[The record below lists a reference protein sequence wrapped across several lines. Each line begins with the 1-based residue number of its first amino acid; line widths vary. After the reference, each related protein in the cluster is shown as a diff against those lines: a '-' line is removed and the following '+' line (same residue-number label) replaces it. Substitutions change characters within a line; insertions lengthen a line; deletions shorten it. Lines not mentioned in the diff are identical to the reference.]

1 VAGFIPATHV
11 FVRELRFQDAGARNK
26 SGHGVLLKAKLLNA
40 SDQKSTWA
48 GPLEGI
54 RVIDLTRVLAGPF
67 CTQSLG
73 DLGAEVLKIEP
84 PGLGDETR
92 HFPPFVAGE
101 SHYFLG
107 INRNKKS
114 LVIDLQQKAGADIL
128 RRLVTDA
135 DILVENYRPGVM
147 ERLGLGYDA
156 LSDVNPRLI
165 YCAISGFGLT
175 GPLRDKPSF
184 DIVTQA
190 LSGALS
196 INGERG
202 HMPVK
207 LGIPLGDMVGGV
219 FGPMAILAA
228 LHERTQTGRGRLID
242 ISLYDGLI
250 GMLGYFAQ
258 LAFITGED
266 PKPMGSSHPNIVPYG
281 SFPAS
286 DGSIIIAVLSERFWG
301 KLCEALGRPELTND
315 PRFLTPTLRRD
326 NRDELDRLIS
336 EVTETR
342 TVAEW
347 ERRLAE
353 ADVPHAPVLGVTAAL
368 AHPHAEA
375 RDMVVEAEHAAIGPM
390 RVVGRPIK
398 FPGAAQ
404 RPVTAPPSFGQHSAE
419 VLRDLLGY
427 TDGDITALR
436 DSGVIDRKR

>member
-1 VAGFIPATHV
+1 MSKTEQG
-11 FVRELRFQDAGARNK
+11 
-26 SGHGVLLKAKLLNA
+26 
-40 SDQKSTWA
+40 WA
-48 GPLEGI
+48 GPLAGI
-54 RVIDLTRVLAGPF
+54 RVVDLTRVLAGPF
-67 CTQSLG
+67 CTQNLG

-84 PGLGDETR
+84 PERGDETR

-114 LVIDLQQKAGADIL
+114 LVVDLQQPRGAEIL
-128 RRLVTDA
+128 RRLVARA

-147 ERLGLGYDA
+147 ERLGLGYAA
-156 LSDVNPRLI
+156 LAEINPRLI
-165 YCAISGFGLT
+165 YCAISGFGLS

-242 ISLYDGLI
+242 ISLHDGLI

-266 PKPMGSSHPNIVPYG
+266 PPPMGSSHPNIVPYG
-281 SFPAS
+281 SFPAA
-286 DGSIIIAVLSERFWG
+286 DGSIIIAVLSESFWG
-301 KLCEALGRPELTND
+301 KLCQALERPELADD
-315 PRFLTPTLRRD
+315 PRYATPTLRRD
-326 NRDELDRLIS
+326 RRDEVDGLIA
-336 EVTETR
+336 EVTRTR

-347 ERRLAE
+347 EKRLAE
-353 ADVPHAPVLGVTAAL
+353 YDVPHAPVLGVTAAL
-368 AHPHAEA
+368 NHPHAVA
-375 RDMVVEAEHAAIGPM
+375 RGMVVDAEHAMAGPI
-390 RVVGRPIK
+390 RLAGRPIK
-398 FPGAAQ
+398 FPGSPQ
-404 RPVTAPPSFGQHSAE
+404 PPSAPPPALGQHTE
-419 VLRDLLGY
+419 QVLREELGY
-427 TDGDITALR
+427 SEAEIAELRGD
-436 DSGVIDRKR
+436 GVIDRVTKRA

>member
-1 VAGFIPATHV
+1 M
-11 FVRELRFQDAGARNK
+11 D
-26 SGHGVLLKAKLLNA
+26 
-40 SDQKSTWA
+40 
-48 GPLEGI
+48 
-54 RVIDLTRVLAGPF
+54 
-67 CTQSLG
+67 
-73 DLGAEVLKIEP
+73 
-84 PGLGDETR
+84 
-92 HFPPFVAGE
+92 
-101 SHYFLG
+101 
-107 INRNKKS
+107 
-114 LVIDLQQKAGADIL
+114 
-128 RRLVTDA
+128 
-135 DILVENYRPGVM
+135 
-147 ERLGLGYDA
+147 RLGLGYETLA
-156 LSDVNPRLI
+156 AINPRLI
-165 YCAISGFGLT
+165 YCAISGFGLE

-242 ISLYDGLI
+242 ISLHDGLI

-301 KLCEALGRPELTND
+301 KLCEALERPEIAND

-336 EVTETR
+336 AVTEMR

-347 ERRLAE
+347 EKRLAA

-368 AHPHAEA
+368 AHPHAKA
-375 RDMVVEAEHAAIGPM
+375 RGMVVEAEHPAIGPM

-398 FPGAAQ
+398 FPGAPQ
-404 RPVTAPPSFGQHSAE
+404 RPVTPPPTFGQHTAE

-427 TDGDITALR
+427 SETDIAGLR
-436 DSGVIDRKR
+436 ENGVIDRKR

>member
-1 VAGFIPATHV
+1 V
-11 FVRELRFQDAGARNK
+11 
-26 SGHGVLLKAKLLNA
+26 SKAN
-40 SDQKSTWA
+40 QGEWA
-48 GPLEGI
+48 GPLQGI

-67 CTQSLG
+67 ATQSLG

-84 PGLGDETR
+84 PGNGDETR
-92 HFPPFVAGE
+92 HFPPFLEGE

-114 LVIDLQQKAGADIL
+114 LVVDLQQEAGKEIL
-128 RRLVTDA
+128 RRLAKDA

-147 ERLGLGYDA
+147 DRLGLGYAA
-156 LSDVNPRLI
+156 LAEINPRLI
-165 YCAISGFGLT
+165 YCAISGFGLS
-175 GPLRDKPSF
+175 GPMRDKPSF

-228 LHERTQTGRGRLID
+228 LHERTRTGKGRLID

-266 PKPMGSSHPNIVPYG
+266 PPPMGSSHPNIVPYG

-286 DGSIIIAVLSERFWG
+286 DGSIIIAVLSESFWG
-301 KLCEALGRPELTND
+301 KLCEALDRPDLAAD
-315 PRFLTPTLRRD
+315 PRFATPTLRRD
-326 NRDELDRLIS
+326 RRDEVDGLIGDI
-336 EVTETR
+336 TRTR

-347 ERRLAE
+347 QQRLTA
-353 ADVPHAPVLGVTAAL
+353 ADVPHAPVLGVNAAL
-368 AHPHAEA
+368 AHPQAIA
-375 RDMVVEAEHAAIGPM
+375 REMVVTAEHETIGPM
-390 RVVGRPIK
+390 KIIGRPVK
-398 FPGAAQ
+398 FPGSPQ
-404 RPVTAPPSFGQHSAE
+404 PPPTAPPTIGQHTEA
-419 VLRDLLGY
+419 VLRERLGY
-427 TDGDITALR
+427 SEAEIAALR
-436 DSGVIDRKR
+436 RDGIIDRINPRR

>member
-1 VAGFIPATHV
+1 MVENSQEDV
-11 FVRELRFQDAGARNK
+11 
-26 SGHGVLLKAKLLNA
+26 
-40 SDQKSTWA
+40 WA
-48 GPLEGI
+48 GPLGGL

-84 PGLGDETR
+84 PGGGDETR
-92 HFPPFVAGE
+92 RFPPFVAGE

-107 INRNKKS
+107 VNRNKKS
-114 LVIDLQQKAGADIL
+114 LVIDLQQAAGAEIL
-128 RRLVTDA
+128 RRLVA
-135 DILVENYRPGVM
+135 KSDILVENYRPGVM
-147 ERLGLGYDA
+147 DRLGLGYSA
-156 LSDVNPRLI
+156 LAEINPRLI
-165 YCAISGFGLT
+165 YCAISGFGLS

-258 LAFITGED
+258 LAFLTGED
-266 PKPMGSSHPNIVPYG
+266 PPPMGSSHPNIVPYG

-301 KLCEALGRPELTND
+301 KLCEALERPDLAAD
-315 PRFLTPTLRRD
+315 PRFASPTGRRD
-326 NRDELDRLIS
+326 HRDELDATIA
-336 EVTETR
+336 EVTRTR
-342 TVAEW
+342 TVADW
-347 ERRLAE
+347 EQRLAA
-353 ADVPHAPVLGVTAAL
+353 ADVPHAP
-368 AHPHAEA
+368 
-375 RDMVVEAEHAAIGPM
+375 
-390 RVVGRPIK
+390 
-398 FPGAAQ
+398 
-404 RPVTAPPSFGQHSAE
+404 
-419 VLRDLLGY
+419 
-427 TDGDITALR
+427 
-436 DSGVIDRKR
+436 

>member
-1 VAGFIPATHV
+1 MNDGEHPGG
-11 FVRELRFQDAGARNK
+11 EG
-26 SGHGVLLKAKLLNA
+26 
-40 SDQKSTWA
+40 WA
-48 GPLEGI
+48 GPLQGL

-67 CTQSLG
+67 CTQNLG

-84 PGLGDETR
+84 PGGGDETR
-92 HFPPFVAGE
+92 RFPPFVAGE

-114 LVIDLQQKAGADIL
+114 LVIDLQQPAGADLL
-128 RRLVTDA
+128 RRLVTTA

-147 ERLGLGYDA
+147 DRLGLGYAA
-156 LSDVNPRLI
+156 LAAINPRLI
-165 YCAISGFGLT
+165 YCAISGFGLS
-175 GPLRDKPSF
+175 GPLKNKPSF

-190 LSGALS
+190 LTGALS

-228 LHERTQTGRGRLID
+228 LHERALTGRGRLID

-258 LAFITGED
+258 FAFLTGED
-266 PKPMGSSHPNIVPYG
+266 PPPMGSSHPNIVPYG

-301 KLCEALGRPELTND
+301 KLCDALERPDLATD

-326 NRDELDRLIS
+326 HRDECDRLIA
-336 EVTETR
+336 EITR
-342 TVAEW
+342 TRSVAEW
-347 ERRLAE
+347 EARLARF
-353 ADVPHAPVLGVTAAL
+353 DVPHAPVLGVTAAL
-368 AHPHAEA
+368 AHPHARA
-375 RDMVVEAEHAAIGPM
+375 REMVVSAEHARAGTV
-390 RVVGRPIK
+390 RLVGRPIK

-404 RPVTAPPSFGQHSAE
+404 RPSTAPPALGQHTAE
-419 VLRDLLGY
+419 VLRRDLGLA
-427 TDGDITALR
+427 DAEITALR
-436 DSGVIDRKR
+436 DRGVIDRTAG